1 MLLLFGYFTLNVMI
15 SKSDLEHKGKYLSKL
30 DLTWGCVRAFGLL
43 LNIMQLVCT
52 IYKLK
57 TAKVQTTN
65 SGHLNLRDA
74 TLLLIF
80 MIAMCGTGLASAI
93 DTKVKVQGGI
103 DMARDLLDYF
113 LAVLYFKMIT
123 KFIASFRLQ
132 TVVDLN
138 NNVQIVA
145 IEPNGNEVFRFTLDD
160 D

>member
-1 MLLLFGYFTLNVMI
+1 
-15 SKSDLEHKGKYLSKL
+15 
-30 DLTWGCVRAFGLL
+30 
-43 LNIMQLVCT
+43 MQLVCT

-93 DTKVKVQGGI
+93 DTKVRVQGGI

-113 LAVLYFKMIT
+113 LAVLYFKMII

-160 D
+160 EQYTNLLGIATTIVDVKKMSSNLKDKMTITSKKEISTVLEEMS